1 MVDQSFKNMKQF
13 LGSWRLL
20 KKNNFDEFLKD
31 CGINYLLRKASTALT
46 PTETMEHVE
55 DDVWR
60 LR

>member
-1 MVDQSFKNMKQF
+1 MVDMKQF

-31 CGINYLLRKASTALT
+31 CGINYLLRKASSALT
-46 PTETMEHVE
+46 PTETIDYVE